1 MKKNIS
7 YLENNNIYGVDY
19 LIDNS
24 GKIISEFEKL
34 NYNEKLDIISEI
46 IIRYDNETYFNE
58 KITVL
63 NFGSNLNGFDIAKN
77 IQNIKGK

>member
-1 MKKNIS
+1 MVESIDVTSTDNIM
-7 YLENNNIYGVDY
+7 
-19 LIDNS
+19 
-24 GKIISEFEKL
+24 ISEFEKL

-46 IIRYDNETYFNE
+46 IVRYDNETYFNE

-63 NFGSNLNGFDIAKN
+63 NFDSNLNGFDIAKN